1 MSFAKDQ
8 LLPDETLIAITRQH
22 PLVLSRAI
30 LLNFLSAAVF
40 LGLSYATGRYWILLC
55 QLVPSA
61 FLVWKILDRQRKE
74 YIITDRR
81 VVKHEGIL
89 SVTSFDAP
97 LDKINN
103 VFHEQS
109 FFGRI
114 LKYGDVGL
122 ETASEQGT
130 TIFHFI
136 TDPIRFKNCIVRHQ
150 EARRASVA
158 PPAPASRQSIP
169 QLLEELA
176 SLRDRN
182 IITAQEFERKK
193 KALLDRI

>member
-8 LLPDETLIAITRQH
+8 LLPDETLIAITHQH
-22 PLVLSRAI
+22 PLVLLRGI
-30 LLNFLSAAVF
+30 LLNILAAAVL

-55 QLVPSA
+55 QLVPLA
-61 FLVWKILDRQRKE
+61 FLLWKILLRQRKE

-81 VVKHEGIL
+81 VVKHEGVL

-109 FFGRI
+109 LLGRI
-114 LKYGDVGL
+114 LKYGNVGL

-136 TDPIRFKNCIVRHQ
+136 PDPVRFKNYIVHRQ
-150 EARRASVA
+150 EARRAGGRQPVA
-158 PPAPASRQSIP
+158 ASREDIP
-169 QLLEELA
+169 RLLEVLA
-176 SLRDRN
+176 TLRDRN
-182 IITAQEFERKK
+182 IITVEEFDRKK
-193 KALLDRI
+193 KALLDKI

>member
-8 LLPDETLIAITRQH
+8 LLPDENLIVITHQH
-22 PLVLSRAI
+22 SLVLLRAI
-30 LLNFLSAAVF
+30 LLNVLAAAVL

-55 QLVPSA
+55 QLVPLA
-61 FLVWKILDRQRKE
+61 FLLWKILLRQRME

-81 VVKHEGIL
+81 VVKHEGVL
-89 SVTSFDAP
+89 SVASFDAP

-103 VFHEQS
+103 VFHQQS
-109 FFGRI
+109 FLGRI

-136 TDPIRFKNCIVRHQ
+136 PDPVRFKNCVVRHQ
-150 EARRASVA
+150 ELRRAGGA
-158 PPAPASRQSIP
+158 QPAQASRQDIP
-169 QLLEELA
+169 RLLEELA

-182 IITAQEFERKK
+182 IITAEEFEGKK
-193 KALLDRI
+193 RALLDKI

>member
-40 LGLSYATGRYWILLC
+40 LGLSYAAGRYWILLC